1 MMKHTLFAC
10 GVLLMSSQLAL
21 AQTVPPQLQLG
32 AQFEERTINKR
43 TERETDHRTIR
54 FAGMENGFY
63 RFDVQSRNGRY
74 SMYRDEQFNPIR
86 WINQSVGTKEVR
98 EFFRWPMTVGEQH
111 GFKVSTSNG
120 TVFDMTVT
128 VNAEES
134 VTTPAGTF
142 QALRQTFSGT
152 WSKNGQSGQRLI
164 VDWYV
169 PAIGWTVKSEYKD
182 YKPDGELENWTVDE
196 LVTASRP

>member
-1 MMKHTLFAC
+1 MKNLIFTCSLLF
-10 GVLLMSSQLAL
+10 GVCNVVM
-21 AQTVPPQLQLG
+21 AQTTPPQFKPG
-32 AQFEERTINKR
+32 TQFEERTINKR
-43 TERETDHRTIR
+43 TERETDRRTIR

-63 RFDVQSRNGRY
+63 RFDVQGRNRRY

-86 WINQSVGTKEVR
+86 WINQSAGTKEVR

-111 GFKVSTSNG
+111 GFKVSTNNG

-128 VNAEES
+128 VSAEES

-152 WSKNGQSGQRLI
+152 WSRNGQTGQRTI

-169 PAIGWTVKSEYKD
+169 PTLGWTVKSVYKD
-182 YKPDGELENWTVDE
+182 FKPDGELDNWTEDE
-196 LVTASRP
+196 LLSLTQP